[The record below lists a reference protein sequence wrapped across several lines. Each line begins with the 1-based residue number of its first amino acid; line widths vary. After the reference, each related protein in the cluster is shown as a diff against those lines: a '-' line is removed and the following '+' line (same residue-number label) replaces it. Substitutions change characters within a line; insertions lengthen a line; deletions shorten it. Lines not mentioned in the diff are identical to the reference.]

1 MFHSLIP
8 VKDPLPGNF
17 EGKEAA
23 GPPKVPSPFQ
33 IPRGNTIMSGS
44 MLKTLVL
51 LVALLSLGTGCA
63 SKSWK
68 YDTKGQRLSNG
79 RDCLL
84 IAVVTPFDD
93 SRPSITSETNSPLWL
108 VPLIPWSTAT
118 VHHGDK
124 KGDAGIRADADK
136 VTPPSDRELA
146 LQNGINLIR
155 TAEERERARAELDAL
170 RRQREGVSLLR
181 SKYSFPDIIPATIAD
196 EILASGLT
204 DEVVLVGSVREGMA
218 QKEARPDLYITGKL
232 QLVEENRETLSY
244 GLTIAAPVLW
254 LFLPARNV
262 NYRVA
267 YTVEVRDW
275 EGNLLTTHTYRTAMD
290 RSSHWIYGGAAFG
303 HVYNRHLP
311 GLVQRLNTRVVQ
323 DLADVLE
330 TFPPQYWEILCRRR
344 TAQGAVQ

>member
-1 MFHSLIP
+1 
-8 VKDPLPGNF
+8 
-17 EGKEAA
+17 
-23 GPPKVPSPFQ
+23 
-33 IPRGNTIMSGS
+33 MSGP

-51 LVALLSLGTGCA
+51 LVTLLSMGTGCA

-68 YDTKGQRLSNG
+68 YETKGQRVSNG

-93 SRPSITSETNSPLWL
+93 SRPSITNETNSPLWL

-118 VHHGDK
+118 LHHGDK
-124 KGDAGIRADADK
+124 KGGAGVRADADK
-136 VTPPSDRELA
+136 VPPPSERELA
-146 LQNGINLIR
+146 LQNGISLIR
-155 TAEERERARAELDAL
+155 SAEERERARAELDAL
-170 RRQREGVSLLR
+170 RRQREGIRQLR
-181 SKYSFPDIIPATIAD
+181 SAYSFTEMIPATIAD

-262 NYRVA
+262 NYRLA
-267 YTVEVRDW
+267 YVVEVRDW
-275 EGNLLTTHTYRTAMD
+275 EGNLLTTHTYRTAKD
-290 RSSHWIYGGAAFG
+290 RSSHWIWGGAAFG

-311 GLVQRLNTRVVQ
+311 ELAQRLNVRIAQ
-323 DLADVLE
+323 DLADTLE
-330 TFPPQYWEILCRRR
+330 TFPPKYWEILCRRR
-344 TAQGAVQ
+344 TAQGAVR